1 MGRKIALALA
11 AAIAVLVAVIWM
23 QPSAFTIAR
32 STEIAAPPGVIIAH
46 IQNLRAMDAW
56 SPWAKMD
63 PKMKISYEGPE
74 SGVGARSSWEGPEM
88 GKGRNTVVAVKPEQE
103 VEMKL
108 EMLAPMQATNRV
120 VFSLEPA
127 GGATRVT
134 WRMDGTSNF
143 VGKAF
148 GLFLSMDEMVG
159 VPFENGLAAL
169 KTVAETQA
177 ARR

>member
-1 MGRKIALALA
+1 MWRKIALG
-11 AAIAVLVAVIWM
+11 LVAVVAALIVVISL
-23 QPSAFTIAR
+23 QPSEFTIAR
-32 STEIAAPPGVIIAH
+32 STEIAAPAGVIIAH

-63 PKMKISYEGPE
+63 LKMKITYQGPE
-74 SGVGARSSWEGPEM
+74 SGVGASSSWEGPEM

-108 EMLAPMQATNRV
+108 EMLTPMQATNRV

-169 KTVAETQA
+169 KTVAEAEA